1 MKLRHEVLKIDVG
14 AALQVLN
21 FAIFHKELTDME
33 DREQRE
39 TEKQQDAGAGGDN
52 VDGPGGASGGNDVHG
67 SYWTYGAFWKDM
79 VFCALGNHVPLQTL
93 TWMRA
98 NIVRY
103 LEDWDWRCCLY
114 SQAGLSYPLTV

>member
-67 SYWTYGAFWKDM
+67 RLFSPS
-79 VFCALGNHVPLQTL
+79 H
-93 TWMRA
+93 
-98 NIVRY
+98 
-103 LEDWDWRCCLY
+103 
-114 SQAGLSYPLTV
+114 AGSHQKLSYFWLVILS